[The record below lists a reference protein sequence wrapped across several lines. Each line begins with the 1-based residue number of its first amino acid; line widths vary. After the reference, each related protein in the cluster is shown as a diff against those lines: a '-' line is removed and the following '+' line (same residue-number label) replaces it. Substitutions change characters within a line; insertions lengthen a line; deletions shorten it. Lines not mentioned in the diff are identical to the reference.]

1 MTGVFVKLLKDD
13 IDDLIKTAFQKV
25 NIIGEKC
32 WVDIREI
39 DLDYTVCEEQD
50 LYPIVTVTVA
60 FCTILDDEQELH
72 LRIDLEESREYIIG
86 HLASAFER
94 CESDE

>member
-1 MTGVFVKLLKDD
+1 MTGIFVAMLKDD

-25 NIIGEKC
+25 YIIGEKC

-39 DLDYTVCEEQD
+39 DLNYTVCEEKD
-50 LYPIVTVTVA
+50 LYPIVIVAVA
-60 FCTILDDEQELH
+60 FSTALDDEQELQ
-72 LRIDLEESREYIIG
+72 LRIDLGESREYIIG

-94 CESDE
+94 CESD